1 MNIKGGKL
9 EKWTLNNVIKVENYT
24 YVNPIVDWEPIYRS
38 LPCVEKHSNFLT
50 VFKNESRINDLFSIE
65 QCVINIDVLPIW

>member
-24 YVNPIVDWEPIYRS
+24 YVNPIVD
-38 LPCVEKHSNFLT
+38 
-50 VFKNESRINDLFSIE
+50 
-65 QCVINIDVLPIW
+65 